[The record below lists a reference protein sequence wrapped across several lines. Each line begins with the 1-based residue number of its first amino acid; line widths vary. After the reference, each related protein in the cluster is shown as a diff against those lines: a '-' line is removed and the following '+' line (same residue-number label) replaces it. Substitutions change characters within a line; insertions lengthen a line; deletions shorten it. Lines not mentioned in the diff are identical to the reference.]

1 MWSIGERRQ
10 GWGETDKEQTG
21 FTLVVQ
27 EIDNINTFSQQEK
40 NLKGLSFN
48 EQFTFIIY
56 IVLVC
61 SQDIQKD

>member
-1 MWSIGERRQ
+1 MWSIGERRP
-10 GWGETDKEQTG
+10 GLGETDKEQTG
-21 FTLVVQ
+21 FTLVAQ

-40 NLKGLSFN
+40 NLKGISFN
-48 EQFTFIIY
+48 GQFTFIIY

>member
-1 MWSIGERRQ
+1 MEHRGEMARL
-10 GWGETDKEQTG
+10 GETDKEQTG

-40 NLKGLSFN
+40 NLKGLSIN
-48 EQFTFIIY
+48 GQFTFIIY